1 MSELE
6 RFEKRKKIT
15 KYVMITLSVLFVSV
29 MLVLPLVSIVTSSLK
44 EGLGFYIESVTKS
57 YVLSALKVTLIATVI
72 ASYQVFFQRKAG
84 ACDTYRYSFFNI
96 SGYSRTCVP
105 YDIRKAGVVLSGDKM
120 V

>member
-6 RFEKRKKIT
+6 KFEKRKKIT

-72 ASYQVFFQRKAG
+72 AVAINTFSEYVPRGFLP
-84 ACDTYRYSFFNI
+84 SFL
-96 SGYSRTCVP
+96 SKESRCL
-105 YDIRKAGVVLSGDKM
+105 RHL
-120 V
+120 